1 MGFLNGEARH
11 ATNVIGS
18 SGERR
23 GLSQRRAQQG
33 NDRPTVAHQ
42 VAVPADSCTGANWV
56 RIQEFF
62 KGMSVRPRG
71 HFFYRDTIGFN
82 VYCFGEREHAEQF
95 CGRFN
100 GEFIAPEE
108 RPRWPRKR

>member
-1 MGFLNGEARH
+1 MA
-11 ATNVIGS
+11 
-18 SGERR
+18 RR
-23 GLSQRRAQQG
+23 GTLPTSLAAAESAVVYRKGELSKG
-33 NDRPTVAHQ
+33 MIDRQWPHQ

-56 RIQEFF
+56 RIQEFC

-71 HFFYRDTIGFN
+71 HFIYRDTIGFN
-82 VYCFGEREHAEQF
+82 VYCFGEREHAQQF